1 MSTSP
6 SPAASL
12 TPDRQFARACAI
24 MLCAGLAMLA
34 ASFIAVER
42 SARQQALT
50 ADVALAAA
58 AEAASAQSMVAALDM
73 LAERPVA
80 PDARMQQTRLA
91 WDTEQLLGQERDRLA
106 QAGVEG
112 ETSALV
118 ESAGEAAA
126 LSQSPQVDAREAAR
140 IAAALEARI
149 LPRLKLI
156 ATRYRAA
163 TEDAAT
169 RTRRTI
175 LVATALQLL
184 GGAALVGM
192 VLLPARRRIAD
203 WVARSRETDREN
215 RFRLLHDSLTGLPN
229 ATYLHAFLARIAA
242 GSERSMT
249 QTAVLR
255 VDLDRFGILRE
266 TLGQRDCDEI
276 IRLTARRIRQAMRGG
291 DFAAYVGHDN
301 FVVVALDLEDAN
313 AAAPIAARIQAAL
326 RQPFSIRG
334 GARHISCS
342 IGVTL
347 LSDDQPD
354 PDRILANAR
363 IALGEAQGVGTGN
376 VRYFR
381 DGLRAEVER
390 RETLYTELLA
400 AIDTGELIPFFQP
413 QIALETRAFA
423 GFESLI
429 RWQHP
434 RQGLLMPSA
443 FLDFAEETDLTER
456 IGELVLTRSLDAI
469 KAWDAA
475 GLAVPKVGVNFA
487 LAQLRDPRLIEKIKW
502 ETERFD
508 IDPARLSI
516 EVLETVLIKSDADQV
531 VRNLRGLASSG
542 FSIELDDFGTGHAS
556 ISNLRRFMVNRIK
569 IDGSF
574 VAGIER
580 SEEQQQLTASMI
592 AMARALGI
600 ATLAEGVETEAA
612 AAMLGRLGCGFAQ
625 GFLIAEPMS
634 FAQASIWLHCVR
646 EAGGFVPVAAAAGA
660 GGKRDPNTP

>member
-6 SPAASL
+6 PSPAGM

-24 MLCAGLAMLA
+24 MLCAGLAMLV
-34 ASFIAVER
+34 ASFIEVER
-42 SARQQALT
+42 SARRQALM
-50 ADVALAAA
+50 ADLALAAA

-73 LAERPVA
+73 LAERPDA
-80 PDARMQQTRLA
+80 PDAPMQQTRLA

-106 QAGVEG
+106 RAGVEG
-112 ETSALV
+112 ETSTLV
-118 ESAGEAAA
+118 EIAGEAAA
-126 LSQSPQVDAREAAR
+126 LSQSPRVDAREAAR
-140 IAAALEARI
+140 VAAALEARI
-149 LPRLKLI
+149 LPRLNLI
-156 ATRYRAA
+156 ASRHRAA
-163 TEDAAT
+163 TEAAAT
-169 RTRRTI
+169 RTRSTI

-184 GGAALVGM
+184 GGVALVGM
-192 VLLPARRRIAD
+192 VLRPARRRIAE

-242 GSERSMT
+242 GSERSAT

-291 DFAAYVGHDN
+291 DFAAYVGQDN

-381 DGLRAEVER
+381 DGLRTAVER

-434 RQGLLMPSA
+434 RHGLLMPSA

-456 IGELVLTRSLDAI
+456 IGEMILTRSLDAI
-469 KAWDAA
+469 QAWDAA
-475 GLAVPKVGVNFA
+475 GLVVPKVGVNFA

-516 EVLETVLIKSDADQV
+516 EVLETVLIKSDADLV

-542 FSIELDDFGTGHAS
+542 FSIELDD
-556 ISNLRRFMVNRIK
+556 
-569 IDGSF
+569 
-574 VAGIER
+574 
-580 SEEQQQLTASMI
+580 
-592 AMARALGI
+592 
-600 ATLAEGVETEAA
+600 
-612 AAMLGRLGCGFAQ
+612 
-625 GFLIAEPMS
+625 
-634 FAQASIWLHCVR
+634 
-646 EAGGFVPVAAAAGA
+646 
-660 GGKRDPNTP
+660 

>member
-24 MLCAGLAMLA
+24 MLCAALAMLA

-118 ESAGEAAA
+118 EIAGEAAA

-175 LVATALQLL
+175 LVAAALQLL

-363 IALGEAQGVGTGN
+363 IALGEAQGVGAGN

-646 EAGGFVPVAAAAGA
+646 EAGGFVPVAAAAEA